1 MRRKKGGRFKAAE
14 LPPSKIV
21 FFGGGSLRP
30 SIRGH
35 KAVPR
40 KAVVKRLAAQGKL
53 KTVNTP
59 EASRAGARQ
68 RRYYKNE
75 SASCSFLKVFGD
87 RDVLDA
93 INILV
98 CGLHALWGTPRPEP
112 FRSATL

>member
-1 MRRKKGGRFKAAE
+1 MRRKKGRRFKAAE
-14 LPPSKIV
+14 IPPSKII
-21 FFGGGSLRP
+21 FFGGDSLRP

-40 KAVVKRLAAQGKL
+40 KAVVKRLAARGKL

-68 RRYYKNE
+68 RRYKNE
-75 SASCSFLKVFGD
+75 SALCSFLKVFGD
-87 RDVLDA
+87 CDALDG